1 MVALFFE
8 TYQTRLTV
16 IRREILVGH
25 DGINQGRRNFLIG
38 ATSVVGAAGVVGATV
53 PFVGSWSP
61 SAKALA
67 AGAPIRVDIGK
78 LNPGDILGPIP
89 AWRDRPIF
97 VVHRTEEM
105 MSRLNSM
112 NDRLAD
118 PDSAQEKQPDYA
130 RNETRSIRPDIGILI
145 GICTHLSCSP
155 KFNPTIAPQAYDS
168 EWVGGFYCPC
178 HGSKFDLAGRVYKE
192 VPAPT
197 NLEVPPHFFESES
210 VVVIGEDGEVA

>member
-1 MVALFFE
+1 
-8 TYQTRLTV
+8 
-16 IRREILVGH
+16 
-25 DGINQGRRNFLIG
+25 
-38 ATSVVGAAGVVGATV
+38 
-53 PFVGSWSP
+53 
-61 SAKALA
+61 
-67 AGAPIRVDIGK
+67 
-78 LNPGDILGPIP
+78 
-89 AWRDRPIF
+89 
-97 VVHRTEEM
+97 